1 MTAPM
6 TPEELAA
13 RIRNGEADKS
23 DQEELYTRMRGYCYK
38 IAGQYRGELKDP
50 ETEMEDL
57 LQEAF
62 LAVMDA
68 ARKYDPESGAR
79 FITWVTF
86 FLRNYYESYIGHQTG
101 RSRSLLWERQK
112 IRKYEREFQSKRGR
126 DPTDEEICSHF
137 GIMLEKLLFL
147 RSAGA
152 EESLNEQNEDGSLE
166 EIEKLAD
173 PHDMEEEC
181 LDRIIA
187 DEVRMILRR
196 YLSDLPI
203 DERRAV
209 TWIFFKDKTHKQAAQ
224 LMGLTPDQFRRHFQ
238 AGMRKL
244 RSAKLRDELCRYL
257 PERLGS
263 RAYEKA
269 NRNKWQS
276 STEAAAFRILDLEQ
290 MENAKDIR
298 TGMHYKKEM

>member
-1 MTAPM
+1 MA
-6 TPEELAA
+6 TPELLAVM
-13 RIRNGEADKS
+13 IRDGTASESDKM
-23 DQEELYTRMRGYCYK
+23 DLYTKVKRFCAK
-38 IAGQYRGELKDP
+38 IAGQYRGLLKDP
-50 ETEMEDL
+50 EDEMNDL
-57 LQEAF
+57 LQEAY
-62 LAVMDA
+62 LATMTA
-68 ARKYDPESGAR
+68 AETYDPESGAK
-79 FITWVTF
+79 FTTWLGF
-86 FLRNYYESYIGHQTG
+86 YLRSFYETYIGHQTG
-101 RSRSLLWERQK
+101 RSRGSLYERQK
-112 IRKYEREFQSKRGR
+112 VRKYERDFMLKRGR
-126 DPTDEEICSHF
+126 DPTDEEICDHL
-137 GIMLEKLLFL
+137 GIKPEKLLFL
-147 RSAGA
+147 RSVG
-152 EESLNEQNEDGSLE
+152 EEKSLNEQNEDGSLE

-244 RSAKLRDELCRYL
+244 RSAKLRDELGRYL